1 MNKITIGRS
10 SQNDIVI
17 FDRSERVSRF
27 HAEMFVN
34 PDRTYTLIDKSTHG
48 TTVNGQRLHN
58 SSRQVRYGDRIM
70 FADSAQL
77 DWSSVGNLIGNDIP
91 SGNSSNSSSDEV
103 HNASPGGLILGAVG
117 LFFFLVGFLLCALSS
132 PWEPELAYFGFALVI
147 IAFIMGVIG
156 LILSAT
162 GLGKA
167 RRGKYR
173 GTGMLKA
180 GLALSIITVAFSV
193 VYVIYN
199 LIFGLVLV
207 STML

>member
-1 MNKITIGRS
+1 MNKISIGRS

-17 FDRSERVSRF
+17 LDRTDRVSRF
-27 HAEMFVN
+27 HAELFVN

-48 TTVNGQRLHN
+48 TTVNGQLLHN
-58 SSRQVRYGDRIM
+58 SSRQVKYGDRIM

-77 DWSSVGNLIGNDIP
+77 DWSSVINLVGGSIPPGGNTPNG
-91 SGNSSNSSSDEV
+91 EV
-103 HNASPGGLILGAVG
+103 RTASPGGLILGALG
-117 LFFFLVGFLLCALSS
+117 LFFFLVGFLLCVLSS
-132 PWEPELAYFGFALVI
+132 TWNPGPAYFGFALVI

-167 RRGKYR
+167 RRGNYR

-180 GLALSIITVAFSV
+180 GLALSIITVVFSV

-207 STML
+207 SYML